1 MSKYN
6 RKCFYCGEEYYCC
19 SSCVSINSWKNT
31 HCSIKCF
38 LNSQKENKQNIK
50 PIIINKG
57 ESFMKAV
64 IKKNKKTIRITG
76 YDLDLGKFDCADNET
91 RILEDFDYFI
101 LLPSELENINSKK
114 KQIKKTNLTKLS
126 ETIDD
131 D

>member
-1 MSKYN
+1 
-6 RKCFYCGEEYYCC
+6 
-19 SSCVSINSWKNT
+19 
-31 HCSIKCF
+31 
-38 LNSQKENKQNIK
+38 
-50 PIIINKG
+50 
-57 ESFMKAV
+57 MKAV